1 MLHSISNIIH
11 TLCKFPSLYVQS
23 VKFHL
28 TIAKHNHRI
37 SKYNK
42 AAAKQG
48 LPLLAKYNIK

>member
-1 MLHSISNIIH
+1 MLHSIINIIH

-42 AAAKQG
+42 AAIKRG
-48 LPLLAKYNIK
+48 LPLIAKYNIK